1 MGRPAELLAAQKK
14 ARTGEKQVPRL
25 ARNDNFFQKLSK
37 KGKGKGK
44 SKGRSRFPEGMTE
57 RKTRATTMQKEKHGQ
72 QQCRKKAWAT
82 TNAGISPLRIT
93 RTKA

>member
-44 SKGRSRFPEGMTE
+44 GKA
-57 RKTRATTMQKEKHGQ
+57 KAKEEADSQ
-72 QQCRKKAWAT
+72 RE
-82 TNAGISPLRIT
+82 
-93 RTKA
+93 